1 MTFAKRNYL
10 PRVSLTSELTY
21 SNSNYLNSSTP
32 FNATNQL
39 SWNAL
44 LTFQYNLWDWGIK
57 RHDVQIAEYNRDIQ
71 ADTLQ
76 QGLLETHA
84 QITSMMVD
92 LSRLRYQL
100 KLSEELLSLEEE
112 SNQNLESQYR
122 QGKVAYL
129 DLITG
134 LKNLLDA
141 KVQFYTSYFD
151 VLQGIAKY
159 RYFEGKIYE
168 AVSDQ

>member
-1 MTFAKRNYL
+1 M
-10 PRVSLTSELTY
+10 
-21 SNSNYLNSSTP
+21 
-32 FNATNQL
+32 
-39 SWNAL
+39 
-44 LTFQYNLWDWGIK
+44 
-57 RHDVQIAEYNRDIQ
+57 QIAEYNRDIQ